1 MWCGW
6 EMGSRW
12 AVQPGHGG
20 LIPGNPQLGGTGDS
34 ICRNALFAHF
44 SPFPWPARG
53 VHGAGDPRSVP
64 FGQAEPYSHKLQGWG
79 SASGADSSSDSN
91 LAAQRRFLLRVPGA
105 KLSLTPPLPWGGSAL
120 HSLATA
126 RLCSGCWDVGAAT
139 EMFWVRDPLPP
150 PRSIPLLG
158 HSTVPRFPALGWCG
172 GGGVTACRR

>member
-53 VHGAGDPRSVP
+53 VHGAGDPLSVP

-158 HSTVPRFPALGWCG
+158 HSTVPRFPALGWWWG
-172 GGGVTACRR
+172 G